1 MDEGMNHLARVLHG
15 RIKDSENANSDLVL
29 DFGVIHLSHSNPE
42 DGLPRSAATD
52 ARRHRRVVDADTVC
66 RKKGRRYA

>member
-29 DFGVIHLSHSNPE
+29 DFGVIQNDYSLLTNTSFCGN
-42 DGLPRSAATD
+42 
-52 ARRHRRVVDADTVC
+52 
-66 RKKGRRYA
+66 